1 MGEYQEPLLSR
12 VEPCTEKAKRRSAG
26 ASHGTGDWQMGQ
38 LAGQVGRGADT
49 ASSGCV
55 LLGCHELSKDLE
67 SG

>member
-1 MGEYQEPLLSR
+1 ME
-12 VEPCTEKAKRRSAG
+12 T
-26 ASHGTGDWQMGQ
+26 TGDLPWGQ

-67 SG
+67 SGFNSLTLWP